1 MVRGKQMDGRS
12 GVMDSEL
19 WTITQIAES
28 LGIARHRVEYA
39 IQREGLEA
47 VAMVGN
53 TRVFSPEQFE
63 RIVGSMVRLV
73 PMSRVGTQIGGAS

>member
-1 MVRGKQMDGRS
+1 MVRGKQVDGRS

-47 VAMVGN
+47 VAMAGN